1 MKWANY
7 HSQAKALYGI
17 EVTNDGLVSFSRG
30 VVLKNADGEIVD
42 GIGVSG
48 GMVDQDQRVAE
59 AVANALK

>member
-1 MKWANY
+1 M
-7 HSQAKALYGI
+7 YGI